1 MTDRSLIRF
10 FLGFTRQYK
19 WRFLLAFALM
29 PVYAGLMSISPIVT
43 QRAIDFGIVKG
54 DLKYTIAAGFVYL
67 GLVLLAFIT
76 MIAQNISMQSAGIRT
91 LAGIRAKAMRH
102 ICFLGKGQYDKQ
114 PLGVY
119 VSRTTSDVEA
129 IGETMTAGLTN
140 LIGDAL
146 LIIFIF
152 INILLVN
159 AQLGLWTLILL
170 PLLILIVDVFRRI
183 LRRLFDQ
190 IRTINGRLTARVNEA
205 LTMVFELQNFNL
217 TTAFMSD
224 FKKQNNKYRDRNI
237 QTISHEALLF
247 SIIEGM
253 SFIAI
258 GAVLILVARSSLLD
272 DGLGIGGI
280 VAYIQWLWLI
290 FPPIKQMGGRF
301 AVLQSALAAVN
312 KIHQVMSIPLPKD
325 TGTESVDGT
334 NLELKNLNFSYIQD
348 EPVLN
353 GIDLQVAPGSSLAI
367 VGATGS
373 GKSTIIRLVTR
384 QYDLEPDN
392 GEILLGNTSIQQIP
406 RQCLK
411 EAVVLV
417 PQEPSIFHE
426 TVFYN
431 ISLNRADV
439 TEAQVEDICRDIMA
453 DEFIRQLP
461 DGYSTVLD
469 SEGTN
474 LSMGQRQLIALARAL
489 ASPAEIL
496 IFDEATANID
506 TRTEIMIQKALDYV
520 MQHKTTIL
528 IAHRLS
534 TIRDADSIVVLQK
547 GQIVDRGS
555 HEELLAR
562 PGLYRKMYELQTRF
576 DH

>member
-10 FLGFTRQYK
+10 FLGFTRHYK

-29 PVYAGLMSISPIVT
+29 PVYAALMSITPIVT
-43 QRAIDFGIVKG
+43 QRAIDFGIVEG

-67 GLVLLAFIT
+67 GLVLLAFVT
-76 MIAQNISMQSAGIRT
+76 MIVQNISMQSAGIRT
-91 LAGIRAKAMRH
+91 LAGIRAKVMRH
-102 ICFLGKGQYDKQ
+102 ICFLGKDRYDKQ

-146 LIIFIF
+146 LILFIF

-159 AQLGLWTLILL
+159 VQLGLWTLILL
-170 PLLILIVDVFRRI
+170 PLLILIVDIFRRI

-190 IRTINGRLTARVNEA
+190 IRTINGRLTARINEA
-205 LTMVFELQNFNL
+205 LTMVFELQNFNM
-217 TTAFMSD
+217 TTAFMAD
-224 FKKQNNKYRDRNI
+224 FEKQNNKYRDKNI

-258 GAVLILVARSSLLD
+258 GAVLILIARSSLID
-272 DGLGIGGI
+272 DGLRIGGI

-312 KIHQVMSIPLPKD
+312 KIHQVMSIPLPDD
-325 TGTESVDGT
+325 TGTESADST
-334 NLELKNLNFSYIQD
+334 DLELQNLSFSYIRD

-367 VGATGS
+367 VGPTGS
-373 GKSTIIRLVTR
+373 GKSTIIRLLTR
-384 QYDLEPDN
+384 QYDLGPDN
-392 GEILLGNTSIQQIP
+392 GEILLGNTSIRQIP
-406 RQCLK
+406 RQRLK
-411 EAVVLV
+411 ETVVLV

-431 ISLNRADV
+431 IALNRPDV
-439 TEAQVEDICRDIMA
+439 TEARVEDICRDIMA

-461 DGYSTVLD
+461 DGYRTVLD

-520 MQHKTTIL
+520 MQRKTTIL

-534 TIRDADSIVVLQK
+534 TIRDVDTIVVLHK

-555 HEELLAR
+555 HAELLAR

-576 DH
+576 NH

>member
-10 FLGFTRQYK
+10 FLGFTRHYK

-29 PVYAGLMSISPIVT
+29 PVYAGLMSVSPIVT
-43 QRAIDFGIVKG
+43 QRAIDFGIMEG

-67 GLVLLAFIT
+67 GLVLLAFVT

-91 LAGIRAKAMRH
+91 LAGIRAKVMRH
-102 ICFLGKGQYDKQ
+102 ICFLGKGRYDKQ

-146 LIIFIF
+146 LILFIF

-159 AQLGLWTLILL
+159 VQLGLWTLILL

-205 LTMVFELQNFNL
+205 LTMVFELQNFNM
-217 TTAFMSD
+217 TTAFMAD
-224 FKKQNNKYRDRNI
+224 FEKQNNKYRDKNI

-258 GAVLILVARSSLLD
+258 GAVLILIARSSLID
-272 DGLGIGGI
+272 DGLRIGGI

-312 KIHQVMSIPLPKD
+312 KIHQVMSTPLPDD
-325 TGTESVDGT
+325 TGTESVAGT
-334 NLELKNLNFSYIQD
+334 DLELQNLSFSYIRD

-367 VGATGS
+367 VGPTGS
-373 GKSTIIRLVTR
+373 GKSTIVRLLTR
-384 QYDLEPDN
+384 QYDLGPDD
-392 GEILLGNTSIQQIP
+392 GEILLGNRSIRQIP
-406 RQCLK
+406 RQRLK
-411 EAVVLV
+411 ETVVLV

-431 ISLNRADV
+431 IALNRPEV
-439 TEAQVEDICRDIMA
+439 TEARVEEICRDIMA

-461 DGYSTVLD
+461 DGYRTMLE

-506 TRTEIMIQKALDYV
+506 TRTEVMIQKALDYV
-520 MQHKTTIL
+520 MQQKTTIL

-534 TIRDADSIVVLQK
+534 TIRDVDTIVVLHK

-555 HEELLAR
+555 HAELLVR